1 VGQQLRNGLGYR
13 GLVIT
18 DSLWM
23 APMRQAGSA
32 GTVAVRA
39 VQAGDDVLL
48 MSPDLPHAYQAVLA
62 KVRSDSAF
70 RLQVQ
75 AAVLRILA
83 AKARVAASPAGLPGC

>member
-1 VGQQLRNGLGYR
+1 
-13 GLVIT
+13 
-18 DSLWM
+18 
-23 APMRQAGSA
+23 
-32 GTVAVRA
+32 